1 MPRFKRPQVLP
12 PTPFLLAS
20 CVDPGPSVH
29 EWKEHGFRLTVQKG
43 SLHRAIGPIK
53 IQEFFQVVKCED
65 DSQFY
70 LVKTRVDCQPSGTTF
85 PDNSLL
91 MDFMVKDTP
100 VDKIAQTFQVCVHC
114 TKMWP
119 TASIPPGSFQIYHA
133 ADRRRSIRN
142 CDCFMVPARGNL
154 LVGCLHTR
162 YYSTYQILRRAAVGV
177 APTVSGAPHIKSS
190 LPHPS
195 TDERLK

>member
-1 MPRFKRPQVLP
+1 MLTLLVPRFKRPQVLP

-100 VDKIAQTFQVCVHC
+100 VDKIAQTFQVCVC
-114 TKMWP
+114 TVPKCGQLLQSRQGRSKSTMPLTVGAASGTAIVLWFQLVEIYWLDAYIPDTTVP
-119 TASIPPGSFQIYHA
+119 TRF
-133 ADRRRSIRN
+133 
-142 CDCFMVPARGNL
+142 
-154 LVGCLHTR
+154 
-162 YYSTYQILRRAAVGV
+162 
-177 APTVSGAPHIKSS
+177 
-190 LPHPS
+190 
-195 TDERLK
+195 